1 VNDWAGIAVVVST
14 LLMAAWCLVTAAR
27 GQGIEVPQLAGLA
40 LVEVLVLVHTGYGV
54 SSLAGGHRPHEYA
67 TFVGY
72 LIAFPLMIP
81 LGTLLARLEPTRWG
95 AVIAAVACLVDTVLI
110 VRLHQV
116 WTGVG

>member
-1 VNDWAGIAVVVST
+1 MTDWAGIATAVGALIV
-14 LLMAAWCLVTAAR
+14 AAWCLLGAAR
-27 GQGIEVPQLAGLA
+27 GRGLDARQFAALA

-54 SSLAGGHRPHEYA
+54 AGLAGGHRPSEYA

-72 LIAFPLMIP
+72 LIAFPLVLP

-95 AVIAAVACLVDTVLI
+95 SVIAAVACLADAVLI

-116 WTGVG
+116 WAGVG